1 MVNYEVVDSR
11 LPDTFSMMK
20 GRADWGGGVAGQ
32 HHDMAGGHHMAPGT
46 SGAHEVSVDELRG
59 PRSGTP
65 DRRFS
70 LTAQAKKVKLAS
82 GKTVDAWTA
91 HQHQRYH
98 ARVRP

>member
-1 MVNYEVVDSR
+1 
-11 LPDTFSMMK
+11 
-20 GRADWGGGVAGQ
+20 
-32 HHDMAGGHHMAPGT
+32 MAGGHRMAPGHQR
-46 SGAHEVSVDELRG
+46 GARG
-59 PRSGTP
+59 VRRRTARSQSGTP

-82 GKTVDAWTA
+82 GKVTVDAWTA